1 MITKTPSFKIL
12 FIFVFFILFLFSP
25 LNFAFG
31 EEINHLIITEVQITG
46 ESAYNDFIEIYNPTD
61 SEIDISGYKLKKRN
75 SKGNESSI
83 RVFPE
88 GSKIGPKSYF
98 LWANSKEGYADSIKA
113 DLQSTATLAKDN
125 SIALFDPE
133 DTIIDALAWGDSQ
146 NPFVEGSPFPQNP
159 GKNQSLERKCLEGTY
174 QDKNNNANDFKIN
187 ENPSPTGSSHSGGA
201 SLSLSADAG
210 SDVISLVGK
219 EITFDGSGSTGEIK
233 EYVWN
238 FGDGTTAKG
247 KIVTHSYNF
256 PGEYYV
262 SLKVSNDETES
273 TDLIKVT
280 IFSSSIFISE
290 FLPNPEGEDS
300 GKEWIEI
307 VNTSER
313 IEDISH
319 WGISTDREKIGFVF
333 PEGSYISPKGFL
345 LLLSSVTNIS
355 LPNNGGSVFLFYPS
369 GDIAQEIKYEKPE
382 EGYSIARKEKDYFYT
397 STLTPAMANIIS
409 GETKEKEQSASVSS
423 QTQSQKSSEKITK
436 EKKEVKKPTSPRKFL
451 TKNLLAEA
459 KANKE
464 LLTLSALGVSIF
476 SGFLGLGL
484 VKLRRRIKGRA
495 NKEKETME
503 IEIEK

>member
-25 LNFAFG
+25 LNFG
-31 EEINHLIITEVQITG
+31 LSEQEIKVVINEIAWMGTEVSSSDEWI
-46 ESAYNDFIEIYNPTD
+46 ELYNLTD
-61 SEIDISGYKLKKRN
+61 KEIDLTGWKLEGPGKKEIELKGSISANGYFLLERTDDNTVPEVKADQIYTGSLSNSGEKLRLIDEKEKEVDVVDCSEGWFAGNKENKQTMERINPYISGN
-75 SKGNESSI
+75 NENN
-83 RVFPE
+83 
-88 GSKIGPKSYF
+88 
-98 LWANSKEGYADSIKA
+98 WADSK
-113 DLQSTATLAKDN
+113 
-125 SIALFDPE
+125 
-133 DTIIDALAWGDSQ
+133 
-146 NPFVEGSPFPQNP
+146 NP
-159 GKNQSLERKCLEGTY
+159 GGTPKAKNSQFSTET
-174 QDKNNNANDFKIN
+174 
-187 ENPSPTGSSHSGGA
+187 P
-201 SLSLSADAG
+201 LSLSADAG

-238 FGDGTTAKG
+238 FGDGTTGKG

-262 SLKVSNDETES
+262 SLKVSNDKTES

-290 FLPNPEGEDS
+290 FLPDPEGEDS

-319 WGISTDREKIGFVF
+319 WGISTDREKITFVF
-333 PEGSYISPKGFL
+333 PDGSYISPKGFL
-345 LLLSSVTNIS
+345 LLSSSVTNIS

-369 GDIAQEIKYEKPE
+369 GDVAQEIKYDKIE
-382 EGYSIARKEKDYFYT
+382 EGYSIARKTKDYFYT
-397 STLTPAMANIIS
+397 KTPTPGMENIIS
-409 GETKEKEQSASVSS
+409 GNSEAKEETSSVSP
-423 QTQSQKSSEKITK
+423 QSQAEKSSGKITR
-436 EKKEVKKPTSPRKFL
+436 ERKEVKKPASPRKFL
-451 TKNLLAEA
+451 TRNLLAEA

-484 VKLRRRIKGRA
+484 VKLRRRIKSRSNG
-495 NKEKETME
+495 EKETIE